1 MPPSVRQQETL
12 TPMKYGKNGFK
23 YRPQYAVI
31 IRCADETE
39 QRDTYERLRA
49 EGYSLKVVNV

>member
-1 MPPSVRQQETL
+1 V
-12 TPMKYGKNGFK
+12 
-23 YRPQYAVI
+23 
-31 IRCADETE
+31 DETE